1 MPWRTKGDYYSF
13 KEDAIKQHAPTVSGV
28 YGLFNFRH
36 QILIDSA
43 ANIRVALLHHLTNTN
58 FRFSRF
64 EPTGFTFESCA
75 PETREM
81 RTDLGIWF
89 GRQTERRH
97 RPRNV
102 GAIIE
107 ESPHASVS
115 SSVKDGKKTGEQRDS
130 ADRRQ
135 IAQR

>member
-43 ANIRVALLHHLTNTN
+43 ANIRVAY
-58 FRFSRF
+58 
-64 EPTGFTFESCA
+64 
-75 PETREM
+75 
-81 RTDLGIWF
+81 
-89 GRQTERRH
+89 RQTERRH